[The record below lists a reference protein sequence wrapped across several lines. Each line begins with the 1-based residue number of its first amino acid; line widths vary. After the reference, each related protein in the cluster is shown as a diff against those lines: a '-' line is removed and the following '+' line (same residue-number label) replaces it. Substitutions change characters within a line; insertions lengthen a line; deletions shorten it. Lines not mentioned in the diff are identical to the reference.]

1 MNLKC
6 EILIIVAINITDSNI
21 IRLFLGLECDSIDIW
36 LMISMQKLKFWKRR
50 GMLLNARKT
59 HLKQQSINSI

>member
-6 EILIIVAINITDSNI
+6 EILIIVAININGSNI

-36 LMISMQKLKFWKRR
+36 LMISMQKLKFWKRQ
-50 GMLLNARKT
+50 GMLLNAEK
-59 HLKQQSINSI
+59 LQNI

>member
-6 EILIIVAINITDSNI
+6 EILIIVAININDSNI

-36 LMISMQKLKFWKRR
+36 LMISMQKFWKRQ
-50 GMLLNARKT
+50 GMLLNAK
-59 HLKQQSINSI
+59 